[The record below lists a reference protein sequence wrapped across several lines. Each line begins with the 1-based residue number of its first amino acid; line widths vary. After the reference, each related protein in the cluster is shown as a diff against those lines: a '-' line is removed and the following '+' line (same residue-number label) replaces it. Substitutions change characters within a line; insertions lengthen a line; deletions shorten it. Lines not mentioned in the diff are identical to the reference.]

1 MDFQLNSG
9 IDRKHTN
16 CIKWD
21 VCADGVIPMWVADMD
36 FPCSPKIV
44 EALMQ
49 RASHAAYGYTTRS
62 EADDQATID
71 FYTRNH
77 GYTVK
82 KEDMLFTPGVVDS
95 LLLAVHALTE
105 PGDKVLIQTPVYG
118 PFYSVV
124 NRAGRTLVENPL
136 LETDSGKWEMDFE
149 DLDAKLPG
157 CQLMLLCSPHNPFGR
172 VWPRED
178 LQKVLDLCKKHNVY
192 LMCDEIHCDLALGDH
207 QHVSA
212 LTLSGADKGVA
223 IAVSATKTFNIAG
236 MKHSTLFAPDET
248 MRKKLSDKANQIGMS
263 GNNLMGLVATT
274 AAYTHG
280 DAWLAEV
287 KKIILKNRDL
297 AVEKLTAVGCK
308 VFPIE
313 GTYLLF
319 ADMRPFGK
327 TCDELYD
334 LILAGGVRL
343 NKGTDFGP
351 RGDGFMRI
359 NLATPESL
367 CAEGIDRICKV
378 LESL

>member
-1 MDFQLNSG
+1 MDFQLNQG
-9 IDRKHTN
+9 IDRKNTH

-36 FPCSPKIV
+36 FPCAPGIV
-44 EALMQ
+44 EAIQ
-49 RASHAAYGYTTRS
+49 ERAAHAAYGYTTRS

-71 FYTRNH
+71 FYARNH

-105 PGDKVLIQTPVYG
+105 RGEKVLIQTPVYG

-124 NRAGRTLVENPL
+124 NRAGRTLIENPL
-136 LETDSGKWEMDFE
+136 VETESGKWEMDFK

-157 CQLMLLCSPHNPFGR
+157 CKLMLLCSPHNPFGR

-207 QHVSA
+207 KHTSA
-212 LTLSGADKGVA
+212 LTLDGADKGVA

-236 MKHSTLFAPDET
+236 MKHSTLFAPDEE
-248 MRKKLSDKANQIGMS
+248 MRKKLADKANEIGMS

-274 AAYTHG
+274 AAYAHG

-287 KKIILKNRDL
+287 KKIVLKNRDL
-297 AVEKLTAVGCK
+297 AVKKLTEAGCK

-319 ADMRPFGK
+319 ADMRGFGK

-343 NKGTDFGP
+343 NKGTDFGT

-367 CAEGIDRICKV
+367 CAEGVDRICKV
-378 LESL
+378 LETL

>member
-1 MDFQLNSG
+1 MDFQLNQG
-9 IDRKHTN
+9 IDRKNTN

-36 FPCSPKIV
+36 FPCAPEIV
-44 EALMQ
+44 SVLMD
-49 RASHAAYGYTTRS
+49 RAAHAAYGYTTRS
-62 EADDQATID
+62 EEDDQATID
-71 FYTRNH
+71 YYARNH

-118 PFYSVV
+118 PFYNVV
-124 NRAGRTLVENPL
+124 AKAGRTLVENPMI
-136 LETDSGKWEMDFE
+136 ETESGKWEMDFD
-149 DLDAKLPG
+149 DLAAKLPG
-157 CQLMLLCSPHNPFGR
+157 CKLMLLCSPHNPFGR

-207 QHVSA
+207 KHVCA
-212 LTLSGADKGVA
+212 LTLDGADKGVA

-236 MKHSTLFAPDET
+236 LKHSTLFAPDED
-248 MRKKLSDKANQIGMS
+248 MRKKLADKASEIGMS

-274 AAYTHG
+274 AAYAHG

-287 KKIILKNRDL
+287 KKIVLRNRDL
-297 AVEKLTAVGCK
+297 AVEKLTAAGCK

-319 ADMRPFGK
+319 ADMRAFGK
-327 TCDELYD
+327 TCDELFD

-343 NKGTDFGP
+343 NKGTDFGK

-359 NLATPESL
+359 NLATPEHL

-378 LESL
+378 LQTL